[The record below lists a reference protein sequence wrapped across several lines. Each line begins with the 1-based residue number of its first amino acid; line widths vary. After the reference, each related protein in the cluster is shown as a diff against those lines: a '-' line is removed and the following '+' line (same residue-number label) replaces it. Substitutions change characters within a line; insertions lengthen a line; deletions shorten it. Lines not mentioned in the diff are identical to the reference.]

1 MLKTF
6 LQLSITLWIEWIQK
20 SSSDDQVRFFL
31 SVLVS
36 HMLFFDDHAIPP
48 TGQNVPASEL
58 YYFVPF
64 PKHSFPLSCFLI
76 SLGLLVR
83 CHPPREP
90 CRALL
95 CSIIPLFLWPS
106 LIFLQ
111 RIYHY
116 LGLYLFVYLFIFL
129 SRVKFYKGSF
139 VLFTTVWLILA
150 HHHYY
155 NC

>member
-1 MLKTF
+1 MKSKSPHQMTRSGSFSLSSSPTCSSLMTMPSLQQGKTF
-6 LQLSITLWIEWIQK
+6 LPQSFITL
-20 SSSDDQVRFFL
+20 SLFL
-31 SVLVS
+31 
-36 HMLFFDDHAIPP
+36 
-48 TGQNVPASEL
+48 
-58 YYFVPF
+58 
-64 PKHSFPLSCFLI
+64 KHSFPLSCFLI